1 MAGVGRRPRFTLPVE
16 DVPPARPAVGET
28 LFPARR
34 GPAPMPPA
42 FFTQGYFEDLV
53 KTLNGDAEFKQK
65 AASMNLSVI
74 MAAKD
79 KGLTALLRI
88 KDGQATVQMATPEEK
103 ADFKFL
109 GDYATWAA
117 NHRGEAAL
125 DKLVMTGKLKFIGSI
140 PKIMGLRSQ
149 LLVIDRL
156 AQTVP
161 AEM

>member
-1 MAGVGRRPRFTLPVE
+1 
-16 DVPPARPAVGET
+16 
-28 LFPARR
+28 
-34 GPAPMPPA
+34 MPPA
-42 FFTQGYFEDLV
+42 FFTPSYFEELAT
-53 KTLNGDAEFKQK
+53 TLNGDPEFRQK
-65 AASMNLSVI
+65 TASMSLSIV
-74 MAAKD
+74 MSAKD

-88 KDGQATVQMATPEEK
+88 QNGQATVQPATPEEK

-140 PKIMGLRSQ
+140 PKIMGLRGQ
-149 LLVIDRL
+149 LLVIDRI